1 MKRVRPPMRAVLR
14 EMREDSGTLGA
25 GPIGREGILELFESE
40 RSHPGRVSAKFTY
53 PAPLNGVVVPES
65 FEGMPGQIWTSFSY
79 ILEEKGSTVRLV
91 DGGKSGMNHFV
102 FEILPENQ

>member
-1 MKRVRPPMRAVLR
+1 MRRARPPMRAILR
-14 EMREDSGTLGA
+14 KMKEDSGTLGT
-25 GPIGREGILELFESE
+25 GPISQEGILEIFESE

-53 PAPLNGVVVPES
+53 PAPLNGVVPES